1 MRRSEP
7 ITWDQMRVGFVLI
20 VSLVLLAL
28 CVLLV
33 GRIGD
38 VFGERYQL
46 VALMESASGLRPG
59 APVQVAGRGVG
70 QVERVEFIAPE
81 ERGDSEA
88 AVAVWLGVNVDVREQ
103 IRRGSRARVR
113 TQGLLGDRLIDIEP
127 GSPDSATLVPGD
139 TIGTAPALSYDELLG
154 QAADAVLGLTQLS
167 NDLSATLARVSSG
180 EGSLGRLLVDEALY
194 DGLVDLNDN
203 LAAVLG
209 PIADGEGSLARL
221 LEDPELY
228 DRLVSSS
235 ARFDTVTAAL
245 AAGEGTLGRLLASDS
260 LYRAVASSA
269 ARANSIL
276 GRIEVGEGAVGQL
289 IGDETLYEE
298 LLKVVVDL
306 NAFLVEVRANPG
318 KFIPPIRV
326 F

>member
-28 CVLLV
+28 CVLFV

-127 GSPDSATLVPGD
+127 GSPDSAVLVPGD

-154 QAADAVLGLTQLS
+154 QAADAVPRSHAALERSFRDAGARLERRGFAWTPPCRRSALRRPRRPQREPRGRAGTDRGRGGLAGPPARGSGVVRPPRVLHRPLRHGDGGAGGRRRDARADAGVGLPVSGRSHRPRPGPTPSWVLS
-167 NDLSATLARVSSG
+167 RTAK
-180 EGSLGRLLVDEALY
+180 GRL
-194 DGLVDLNDN
+194 G
-203 LAAVLG
+203 
-209 PIADGEGSLARL
+209 
-221 LEDPELY
+221 
-228 DRLVSSS
+228 SSS
-235 ARFDTVTAAL
+235 ATRRCTK
-245 AAGEGTLGRLLASDS
+245 
-260 LYRAVASSA
+260 SSS
-269 ARANSIL
+269 RSWW
-276 GRIEVGEGAVGQL
+276 
-289 IGDETLYEE
+289 T
-298 LLKVVVDL
+298 
-306 NAFLVEVRANPG
+306 
-318 KFIPPIRV
+318 
-326 F
+326 

>member
-1 MRRSEP
+1 MRRSNP
-7 ITWDQMRVGFVLI
+7 MTWDEMRVGLVII
-20 VSLVLLAL
+20 VSLILLGL
-28 CVLLV
+28 CVVFV
-33 GRIGD
+33 GQIGD
-38 VFGERYQL
+38 VFAERYQL

-70 QVERVEFIAPE
+70 QVERVEFITPE
-81 ERGDSEA
+81 ERGNSEA
-88 AVAVWLGVNVDVREQ
+88 AVAVWLGVNVGVREQ

-127 GSPDSATLVPGD
+127 GSADSAVLAPGD
-139 TIGTAPALSYDELLG
+139 TIGTAPALSFDELLG

-194 DGLVDLNDN
+194 DGLVDLNEN

-209 PIADGEGSLARL
+209 PIADGEGSLAQL

-228 DRLVSSS
+228 ERLVSST
-235 ARFDTVTAAL
+235 ARLDTVTGAL
-245 AAGEGTLGRLLASDS
+245 AGGEGTLGRLLASDS
-260 LYRAVASSA
+260 LYRALASSA
-269 ARANSIL
+269 ARADSML
-276 GRIEVGEGAVGQL
+276 GLIERGEGAVGQL
-289 IGDETLYEE
+289 VSDETLYEE

-306 NAFLVEVRANPG
+306 NAFLAEVRANPG
-318 KFIPPIRV
+318 RFIPPIRV